1 MPSKRILALVLAG
14 GEGSRLYP
22 LTAEHAKPALP
33 FAGGHRIVD
42 FVLSTLVNSRISPI
56 YVLAQHKPQ
65 SLIEHLRG
73 VWGLSSPNSEY
84 SLGVLLPKSE
94 PSGGHFAGTADA
106 VYQNLHLI
114 DRHRPDLVAVFAADH
129 IYRMDV
135 RQMERFHTARG
146 AEVSV
151 AAAPVPLGMA
161 CQFGVMVIS
170 ADGRIQDF
178 QEKPEQPAPIPTMPT
193 HAYASMGNY
202 LFEPHVLVTALEEAH
217 GCGEHD
223 FGHHLLPRLTR
234 SHRVYAYDFTS
245 NRVPGIQP
253 YEERGYWRDIGTI
266 ESYREAQADVA
277 GPQPRFQLHNPQWPI
292 RGHRNSSG
300 KSDRSKSPPD
310 LEAVARHG

>member
-1 MPSKRILALVLAG
+1 MSEELMPSRRILALVLAG
-14 GEGSRLYP
+14 GEGTRLYP

-33 FAGGHRIVD
+33 FAGAHRIVD
-42 FVLSTLVNSRISPI
+42 FVLSTLVNSGISLI

-73 VWGLSSPNSEY
+73 VWGVCDPNAEY
-84 SLGVLLPKSE
+84 SLDVLLPQSE
-94 PSGGHFAGTADA
+94 SSEAHFAGTADA

-114 DRHRPDLVAVFAADH
+114 DRHRPDLVAVFAADQ

-146 AEVSV
+146 AEVSI
-151 AAAPVPLGMA
+151 AAVPVQLRAA
-161 CQFGVMVIS
+161 CQFGVMVIA
-170 ADGRIQDF
+170 ADGRVQDF
-178 QEKPEQPAPIPTMPT
+178 QEKPEQPVPIPAMPS

-202 LFEPHVLVTALEEAH
+202 LFEPNVLVTALKEAH
-217 GCGEHD
+217 TCGEHD
-223 FGHHLLPRLTR
+223 FGHHLLPRLCR

-253 YEERGYWRDIGTI
+253 YEERSYWRDIGTI

-292 RGHRNSSG
+292 RGFHEVQC
-300 KSDRSKSPPD
+300 KK
-310 LEAVARHG
+310 